1 MKVVDTLEGTAEH
14 HQPYTPSEAGFWRVT
29 IALMLASLSIFS
41 TLYVFQP
48 LLPVFTTELN
58 ITATQSSLLMSA
70 CVTAMVL
77 GLFILGFAADRY
89 GRALVMR
96 GSLVGTALS
105 LILIP
110 MTPDFE
116 WMVVLRFIQGFF
128 LAGIPAAAMGY
139 LGEEVSFR
147 HIGLAMTLY
156 ISSNA
161 LGGMGGRVLGGYL
174 TDVFDWQ
181 VTLWAFSVFGV
192 VAAVLFLRLFPQ
204 ERFFEKTEQNLIV
217 DLKGMLIHLKSVPLL
232 VLFLLGI
239 LMQTVFTAVWTYL
252 PFYLEGDPFDWPL
265 KWIAFTYFAYLFGV
279 VAPPVAGRISDQI
292 GLKKMMF
299 TGVTIFLTGTALTA
313 VREGWSIMIG
323 LSLLCMGFFVAH
335 SMASALVSK
344 TATHHRSGAS
354 GFYLISYY
362 LGVAIGSTAVGRLW
376 EEFQWYGVLSVVFL
390 LVFLYVLYPFYKDA

>member
-1 MKVVDTLEGTAEH
+1 MEATAAQ

-48 LLPVFTTELN
+48 LLPVFTSELD
-58 ITATQSSLLMSA
+58 ITATQSSLLMSV
-70 CVTAMVL
+70 CVTAMVF

-96 GSLVGTALS
+96 GSLLFTALS
-105 LILIP
+105 LVLIP
-110 MTPDFE
+110 IMPEFE
-116 WMVVLRFIQGFF
+116 WMVTLRFIQGFF

-139 LGEEVSFR
+139 LGEEVSYR

-161 LGGMGGRVLGGYL
+161 LGGMGGRVIGGYL
-174 TDVFDWQ
+174 TDLFNWQ
-181 VTLWAFSVFGV
+181 MTLWSFSAFGV
-192 VAAVLFLRLFPQ
+192 LAAVLFLWLFPK
-204 ERFFEKTEQNLIV
+204 ERFFEKAEQNLVV
-217 DLKGMLIHLKSVPLL
+217 DLKGMLIHLKSGPLL

-239 LMQTVFTAVWTYL
+239 LMQIVFTAVWTYL

-279 VAPPVAGRISDQI
+279 LAPPAAGRISDQA
-292 GLKKMMF
+292 GLKKVMF
-299 TGVTIFLTGTALTA
+299 SGVVIFLIGTALTA
-313 VREGWSIMIG
+313 VREGWSIMVG

-362 LGVAIGSTAVGRLW
+362 LGVAIGSTAVGTLW
-376 EEFQWYGVLSVVFL
+376 EKFQWYGVLSVGFL
-390 LVFLYVLYPFYKDA
+390 LIVLFILYPFYKDA

>member
-1 MKVVDTLEGTAEH
+1 MEATAAQ

-48 LLPVFTTELN
+48 LLPVFTSELD

-70 CVTAMVL
+70 CVTAMVF
-77 GLFILGFAADRY
+77 GLFVLGFAADRY

-96 GSLVGTALS
+96 GSLLFTALS

-110 MTPDFE
+110 IMPEFE
-116 WMVVLRFIQGFF
+116 WMVTLRFIQGFF

-139 LGEEVSFR
+139 LGEEVSYR

-161 LGGMGGRVLGGYL
+161 LGGMGGRVIGGYL
-174 TDVFDWQ
+174 TDLFDWQ
-181 VTLWAFSVFGV
+181 MTLWSFSAFGV
-192 VAAVLFLRLFPQ
+192 LAAVLFLWLFPK
-204 ERFFEKTEQNLIV
+204 ERFFEKAEQNLVV

-239 LMQTVFTAVWTYL
+239 LMQIVFTAVWTYL
-252 PFYLEGDPFDWPL
+252 PFYLEGDPFHWPL

-279 VAPPVAGRISDQI
+279 LAPPAAGRISDQA
-292 GLKKMMF
+292 GLKKVMF
-299 TGVTIFLTGTALTA
+299 SGVVIFLIGTVLTA
-313 VREGWSIMIG
+313 VREGWSILIG

-362 LGVAIGSTAVGRLW
+362 LGVAIGSTAVGTLW
-376 EEFQWYGVLSVVFL
+376 ENFQWYGVLSVGFL
-390 LVFLYVLYPFYKDA
+390 LLVLFVLYPFYKEA

>member
-1 MKVVDTLEGTAEH
+1 MEATAAQ

-48 LLPVFTTELN
+48 LLPVFTSELD

-70 CVTAMVL
+70 CVTAMVF

-96 GSLVGTALS
+96 GSLLFTALS
-105 LILIP
+105 LVLIP
-110 MTPDFE
+110 IMPEFE
-116 WMVVLRFIQGFF
+116 WMVTLRFIQGFF

-139 LGEEVSFR
+139 LGEEVSYR

-161 LGGMGGRVLGGYL
+161 LGGMGGRVVGGYL
-174 TDVFDWQ
+174 TDLFNWQ
-181 VTLWAFSVFGV
+181 MTLWSFSAFGV
-192 VAAVLFLRLFPQ
+192 LAAFLFLWLFPK
-204 ERFFEKTEQNLIV
+204 ERFFEKAEQNLVV
-217 DLKGMLIHLKSVPLL
+217 DLKGMLIHLKSGPLL

-239 LMQTVFTAVWTYL
+239 LMQIVFTAVWTYL

-279 VAPPVAGRISDQI
+279 LAPPAAGRISDQA
-292 GLKKMMF
+292 GLKRVMF
-299 TGVTIFLTGTALTA
+299 SGVVIFLIGTALTA
-313 VREGWSIMIG
+313 VKEGWSIMVG

-362 LGVAIGSTAVGRLW
+362 LGVAIGSTAVGTLW
-376 EEFQWYGVLSVVFL
+376 EKFQWYGVLSVGFL
-390 LVFLYVLYPFYKDA
+390 LIVLFILYPFYKDA